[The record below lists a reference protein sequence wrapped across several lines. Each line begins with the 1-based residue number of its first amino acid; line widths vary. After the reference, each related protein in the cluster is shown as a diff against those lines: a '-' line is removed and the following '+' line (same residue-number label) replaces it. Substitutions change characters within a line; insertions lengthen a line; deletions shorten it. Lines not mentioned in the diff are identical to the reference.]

1 MPQRKFTRA
10 GAKQWGWCLSL
21 YRRRLLK
28 RALEAFAQSSKAQG
42 LGRVG
47 RGGNAI
53 WGRKL
58 FAGSLLHLTS
68 AKFIL
73 LFIFLAWH
81 ASAFDA
87 KAGELIYTPVN
98 PSFGGSP
105 LNSSHLM
112 GLANAQNQH
121 KSKQDTPGF
130 GPSDAFVQML
140 QSRLYSS
147 LADAVSNAI
156 FGPNAQQSGTVKFQD
171 QQVAFINT
179 GTEIK
184 LTITNFLT
192 GKVTEIT
199 VPTLVN

>member
-1 MPQRKFTRA
+1 MPLRF
-10 GAKQWGWCLSL
+10 
-21 YRRRLLK
+21 
-28 RALEAFAQSSKAQG
+28 
-42 LGRVG
+42 
-47 RGGNAI
+47 
-53 WGRKL
+53 
-58 FAGSLLHLTS
+58 

-73 LFIFLAWH
+73 LVVLLAS
-81 ASAFDA
+81 APIAFDA
-87 KAGELIYTPVN
+87 RAGELIYTPVN

-121 KSKQDTPGF
+121 KSKQDTAGF
-130 GPSDAFVQML
+130 GPSDAFIQML

-156 FGPNAQQSGTVKFQD
+156 FGPNAQQSGTVTFQD
-171 QQVAFINT
+171 QQVAFLNT